1 MRRREFI
8 TLLGSV
14 AATWPLAA
22 AVAQKKEPEA
32 AQAEISGGVVKL
44 GVLTDET
51 GVLSSPSGEGS
62 IEATRMAVEDFGS
75 KAAGKPIEIIHADH
89 QNKTDIGAAI
99 ARRWIDVDGVDA
111 IVDVP
116 NSAIALAVQ
125 EIAKE
130 KNRVLLVSTAATADL
145 TGKACSPVGVHWTWD
160 TYAVA
165 SAAKAIVSQ
174 GGDSWFFLT
183 ADFAF
188 GHAMQRDATRFI
200 EASGGKV
207 IGSVRHPLG
216 TADFASFLLQAQSSR
231 AKIVGLANGGSDTT
245 NSIKQAVEFG
255 LARGGQRLAAI
266 AAVIT
271 DVHAVG
277 LADAQGLLL
286 TTSFYWDRTEDSRQ
300 WSKRFFA
307 RRGVMPTQMQA
318 GVYSAVTHYLKAVD
332 ALGSDE
338 AKAVVAKMRDMPI
351 HDFFADRGL
360 LRADGRMV
368 HDMYLVEVKK
378 PEESHHPWDYYK
390 ILKIIPGEEAF
401 RPMSE
406 GGLPASRQTLDATDS
421 AALMSP
427 CGPFRR
433 SQRYNIMSEIEG

>member
-1 MRRREFI
+1 MARIHLPRHRA
-8 TLLGSV
+8 GS
-14 AATWPLAA
+14 ARGGAEEIAGGGAP
-22 AVAQKKEPEA
+22 
-32 AQAEISGGVVKL
+32 QAEVSGGVVRL

-51 GVLSSPSGEGS
+51 GVLSSASGEGS
-62 IEATRMAVEDFGS
+62 IEAARMAVEDFGS
-75 KAAGKPIEIIHADH
+75 KAAGRPIEIIHADH

-125 EIAKE
+125 ELAKE
-130 KNRVLLVSTAATADL
+130 KNRVLLVSTAATVDL

-165 SAAKAIVSQ
+165 ASAAKAIVLQ

-207 IGSVRHPLG
+207 IGSARHPLG
-216 TADFASFLLQAQSSR
+216 TTDFASFLLQAQSSA
-231 AKIVGLANGGSDTT
+231 AKIVGLATAGSDTT
-245 NSIKQAVEFG
+245 NSIKQAAEFG
-255 LARGGQRLAAI
+255 LAPRRTAPCGNRHHHHRRPRRGARWRARP
-266 AAVIT
+266 
-271 DVHAVG
+271 AVG
-277 LADAQGLLL
+277 DVVLLGPH
-286 TTSFYWDRTEDSRQ
+286 RESRQ
-300 WSKRFFA
+300 WSRRFFTL
-307 RRGVMPTQMQA
+307 RGVMPTQMQA

-332 ALGSDE
+332 ALGSAE
-338 AKAVVAKMRDMPI
+338 AKVVVAKMRDMPI

-378 PEESHHPWDYYK
+378 PDESHYPWDYYD
-390 ILKIIPGEEAF
+390 GVAVTDD
-401 RPMSE
+401 
-406 GGLPASRQTLDATDS
+406 GLR
-421 AALMSP
+421 
-427 CGPFRR
+427 
-433 SQRYNIMSEIEG
+433 